1 MMMNTNKQQQ
11 QTPGTPT
18 KQPTGNGNSLFYAS
32 SASPS
37 HVVSSPQHVMLQ
49 HSQLAHHAPPM
60 HLGILPSTTS
70 IGGMSTLHHHPHP
83 TGMMIQPHQPFVL
96 GGGGGSSLED
106 FHHHPSTQQQN
117 WLSNHYSSSS
127 SPFVSGGNV
136 VVAGNTTNHVSSSY
150 FVQSP
155 SAATSNSSSNMMH
168 HHHHGRISQQQQQQ
182 QQQHSSM
189 FNNNTQGNHHT
200 NMINPTMITMSN
212 TQPQQQH
219 PSTPSNNNS
228 ANATLLG
235 SGLSANNRPG
245 SPHSQESSD
254 SNNSSNGLPT
264 INTSSL
270 KRSTKSGG
278 NNNNNSNNTN
288 HNNHYYTS
296 SSNSS
301 SNNSNSNN
309 NNNQSSGP
317 PTINTSNLKRA
328 NQSRSAIT
336 PNRTHQPSQL
346 SMNQKRR
353 NDGAQQQ
360 QHPHGPNT
368 IRANSVSS
376 PTQANSNLNDVVKR
390 TLHLRSQYLSLCDQ
404 YGVKPSQEIIRLLK
418 VAIRNQ
424 DPLTK
429 LSICHAQADDE
440 HVKALVNALISFQDR
455 NRPRKGLTS
464 NSSTST
470 SSSSSSINA
479 VTTLFDVNEILLN
492 HNKITDIGANM
503 IIQELLL
510 PQSPYHK
517 QIVSIELFGN
527 ELTDSCCE
535 LVAEMLRTNKVLK
548 RLKLGDNKI
557 GPEGAR
563 IIGEG
568 LKHNQTLSQLHL
580 GGNNVEVVG
589 IKSIANALINNTS
602 LTSLGLR
609 DNGIGSDGMKALAET
624 LKSNT
629 QLSDIQLKGN
639 NIKATGASFLA
650 SALMTNQSLKVLEL
664 QSNAIGPVG
673 VKSLCQ
679 ALKDN
684 HSVHALNFNDNELGD
699 EGALHVANL
708 LKVNPSIT
716 TLGLASNRIRKK
728 GAVAL
733 ADALRCEQTA
743 VTGLDLGSNEIGNG
757 GAVALADALAVNKV
771 LTSLDLRSCEIHL
784 KGILALSTMCDTNT
798 TLRHLDL
805 GANYAKNQGAISWA
819 QVLSKNKSLTRLCLT
834 DNQIYHE
841 GGEALAVGLQSN
853 YTLRNFSYGGQGPQQ
868 NKIDS
873 SIRRIIDSIVSENKK
888 YWEQNQQSSEVTYES
903 TNQMRTVDIS
913 KMRLQQ
919 QMYYNRMTDENGEE
933 YNNEQH
939 DDLSGSDE
947 NNLSDTLMSPSEFH
961 STIMSPL
968 FPQSPAAEGKN
979 YNSMPNW
986 LLSSV
991 HIPRSNVDPEEIDS
1005 KLEFIFKNKLLKAEN
1020 PKFKGCY
1027 FIGNIVNT
1035 LKKVYPETR
1044 IDEGQ
1049 LVQFA
1054 MNNPKY
1060 QVHLSREMVK
1070 TQMKYI
1076 GDNSEQVPKTGNI
1089 SAATSNSDTPSLLPI
1104 QKKGTKS
1111 TVRTK
1116 GSELS
1121 SPSNDQYKKSVRIDT
1136 SKIGIAEASSDMN
1149 DISTSTGPTSP
1160 SDRTLSPTLN
1170 ISTSFH
1176 APLNKR
1182 ALTDPG
1188 FGMVKQDSSSGL
1200 LLGQPSLMETGG
1212 LFTSF
1217 YSPLQP
1223 SSLFTSSSSGA
1234 TQSNPN
1240 RTMSPF
1246 IDSTSFGMGSF
1257 AGHGTGM
1264 VGFSSMSN
1272 SSSYSMFSS
1281 PSSHLSQQPP
1291 HSSSSNLTSQFFASN
1306 TSQQGVHERQ
1316 ASEDSYTRYD
1326 SMVDKLVQ

>member
-1 MMMNTNKQQQ
+1 MMNNNNNNNTKQSPFHG
-11 QTPGTPT
+11 PGTPT
-18 KQPTGNGNSLFYAS
+18 KLTQQPTTTTTS
-32 SASPS
+32 SPS
-37 HVVSSPQHVMLQ
+37 HTPHYPSNVSSPQHYHMLVPHSPSGTATSSSL
-49 HSQLAHHAPPM
+49 HSQM
-60 HLGILPSTTS
+60 HLNVGMPLTHLPTTTTTSMGGIMHHHHHQPPPST
-70 IGGMSTLHHHPHP
+70 GMMMMQQPHHHP
-83 TGMMIQPHQPFVL
+83 QFNVL
-96 GGGGGSSLED
+96 GSSSLEEH
-106 FHHHPSTQQQN
+106 FHHPSTSQHN
-117 WLSNHYSSSS
+117 WLSNNYSSSS
-127 SPFVSGGNV
+127 SPFVGGGMV
-136 VVAGNTTNHVSSSY
+136 GMNTTSNVNSY
-150 FVQSP
+150 RMVQSP
-155 SAATSNSSSNMMH
+155 TITTTTPNSTVVGH
-168 HHHHGRISQQQQQQ
+168 HHSNANTNTSLMMIQHGGSRTPQQQQQQ
-182 QQQHSSM
+182 QQSQQSM
-189 FNNNTQGNHHT
+189 IMPNQQQQVHHPTNNQNT
-200 NMINPTMITMSN
+200 MMTMMS
-212 TQPQQQH
+212 TPQQQQQQQT
-219 PSTPSNNNS
+219 STPISNNTMFTGS
-228 ANATLLG
+228 S
-235 SGLSANNRPG
+235 SGLIVNCNRPG

-254 SNNSSNGLPT
+254 SNNSTSGLPT
-264 INTSSL
+264 INTSL
-270 KRSTKSGG
+270 KRANTKS
-278 NNNNNSNNTN
+278 SNI
-288 HNNHYYTS
+288 S
-296 SSNSS
+296 
-301 SNNSNSNN
+301 
-309 NNNQSSGP
+309 NNQSSGGP

-328 NQSRSAIT
+328 NQSRSAVT
-336 PNRTHQPSQL
+336 PNRHQQISQFPQN
-346 SMNQKRR
+346 MNQKRR
-353 NDGAQQQ
+353 NDHSLNGGSGGTGGGG
-360 QHPHGPNT
+360 HGT
-368 IRANSVSS
+368 VRANSVSS
-376 PTQANSNLNDVVKR
+376 PTQANANSNLNDVVKR
-390 TLHLRSQYLSLCDQ
+390 TLHLRSQYLSYCDQ
-404 YGVKPSQEIIRLLK
+404 YGVKPSQEIVRLLK

-424 DPLTK
+424 EPLMK

-455 NRPRKGLTS
+455 TNRSRKSVNS
-464 NSSTST
+464 NTT
-470 SSSSSSINA
+470 SSSNNSI
-479 VTTLFDVNEILLN
+479 TLYDVNEILLN

-527 ELTDSCCE
+527 ELTDFCCQ

-568 LKHNQTLSQLHL
+568 VKHNQTLTQLHL

-733 ADALRCEQTA
+733 AEALRCEQTA

-757 GAVALADALAVNKV
+757 GAVALAGALAVNKV

-784 KGILALSTMCDTNT
+784 KGILALSTMCETNT

-805 GANYAKNQGAISWA
+805 GANYAKNQGAVSWA

-841 GGEALAVGLQSN
+841 GGEALAIGLQSN

-888 YWEQNQQSSEVTYES
+888 YWEQNQQSSEVTYVS
-903 TNQMRTVDIS
+903 NNQMRTVDIT

-919 QMYYNRMTDENGEE
+919 QMYYNRMVDENGED
-933 YNNEQH
+933 YNNDQH
-939 DDLSGSDE
+939 DDFSGSDE
-947 NNLSDTLMSPSEFH
+947 NNLSDTLMSPSEFQN
-961 STIMSPL
+961 TILSPL

-991 HIPRSNVDPEEIDS
+991 HIPRSNIDPEEIDS

-1076 GDNSEQVPKTGNI
+1076 GDSTAEQVPKTGNI
-1089 SAATSNSDTPSLLPI
+1089 SAATSSSSSSNNGDTPSLLPI

-1111 TVRTK
+1111 VRTK

-1121 SPSNDQYKKSVRIDT
+1121 SPSNDQHKKSVRIDT
-1136 SKIGIAEASSDMN
+1136 KIGIVETSSDLI

-1188 FGMVKQDSSSGL
+1188 FGMVKQDNSGL
-1200 LLGQPSLMETGG
+1200 LLGTQPSLMESGG

-1223 SSLFTSSSSGA
+1223 SSFFTSSGTS
-1234 TQSNPN
+1234 TTNNTN
-1240 RTMSPF
+1240 RTLSPF

-1264 VGFSSMSN
+1264 GFSTVH
-1272 SSSYSMFSS
+1272 SSYSMFSS
-1281 PSSHLSQQPP
+1281 PSTHLQQQQHSHQPPSHSGGSSHL
-1291 HSSSSNLTSQFFASN
+1291 NCQFF
-1306 TSQQGVHERQ
+1306 RK
-1316 ASEDSYTRYD
+1316 YW
-1326 SMVDKLVQ
+1326 